1 MFKHEKYHIL
11 NEKFYQPV
19 KSSDKKVYICKTCHR
34 HLNKN
39 VISSQKI
46 VDKIALDHITDKLK
60 D

>member
-11 NEKFYQPV
+11 TEKCYQPV
-19 KSSDKKVYICKTCHR
+19 KSFDKKFYICKTCHR

-39 VISSQKI
+39 EISSQKI
-46 VDKIALDHITDKLK
+46 VDKMTLDPITNKIK